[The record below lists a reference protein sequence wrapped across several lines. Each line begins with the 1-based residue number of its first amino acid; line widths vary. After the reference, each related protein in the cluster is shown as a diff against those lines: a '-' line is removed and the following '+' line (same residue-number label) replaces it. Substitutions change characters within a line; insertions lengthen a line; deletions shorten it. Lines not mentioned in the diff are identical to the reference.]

1 MKYEREL
8 EMLRLSKSALQRST
22 EQLESELKVSRM
34 EATSLKEVVA
44 RMTADASAI
53 QCQLD
58 ATKVKMFILHK
69 HQHNR
74 VVCSWPYLLIS
85 TQKIEEV

>member
-1 MKYEREL
+1 
-8 EMLRLSKSALQRST
+8 MLRLSKSALQRST

-34 EATSLKEVVA
+34 EVTSLKEVVG

-58 ATKVKMFILHK
+58 ATKVKMD
-69 HQHNR
+69 
-74 VVCSWPYLLIS
+74 
-85 TQKIEEV
+85 

>member
-1 MKYEREL
+1 MNSTKREFHDSVVKYEHEV

-34 EATSLKEVVA
+34 EVASLKEVVA
-44 RMTADASAI
+44 RMTADTSAI

-58 ATKVKMFILHK
+58 ATKVRNTYDCQK
-69 HQHNR
+69 HGEG
-74 VVCSWPYLLIS
+74 VGE
-85 TQKIEEV
+85 T

>member
-1 MKYEREL
+1 MKYEHEL

-34 EATSLKEVVA
+34 EVTSLKEVVA

-58 ATKVKMFILHK
+58 ATKVE
-69 HQHNR
+69 
-74 VVCSWPYLLIS
+74 IS
-85 TQKIEEV
+85 RQ